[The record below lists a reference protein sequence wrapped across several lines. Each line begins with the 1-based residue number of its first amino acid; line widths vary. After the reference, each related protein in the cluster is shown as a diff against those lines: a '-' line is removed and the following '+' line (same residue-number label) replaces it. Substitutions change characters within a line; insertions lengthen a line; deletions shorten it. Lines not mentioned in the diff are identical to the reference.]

1 MGQGDEMP
9 VVRNAAAAV
18 FAMAMLAS
26 PANAQDQPTAEKAM
40 ARVIHG
46 ALAPS
51 SLGDWRYRWD
61 AVSIRIS
68 SKMHRHLAGPDDADE
83 ETISRHGWITG
94 GGEQIGVT
102 AYGAGETVG
111 SLVMDYNRWPQFD
124 GEPGPLIAALADL
137 GVEATEIA
145 RNAAPEFYHTDSPI
159 IVYRL
164 TAPGRDSGALTR
176 SEHCTSPQSAAAQ
189 RCTMSYTLEL
199 GG

>member
-1 MGQGDEMP
+1 MP
-9 VVRNAAAAV
+9 AIRNVAAAV
-18 FAMAMLAS
+18 LAMAMLSSQAS
-26 PANAQDQPTAEKAM
+26 AQDQPTAEQAM

-68 SKMHRHLAGPDDADE
+68 RDMHWHLVGPDDADE
-83 ETISRHGWITG
+83 ETVGRNGWITSDG
-94 GGEQIGVT
+94 DQISVT
-102 AYGAGETVG
+102 AYGAGETVDG
-111 SLVMDYNRWPQFD
+111 LSMSYDRWPQFD
-124 GEPGPLIAALADL
+124 GEPLPLIAALAEL
-137 GVEATEIA
+137 EVEATEIA
-145 RNAAPEFYHTDSPI
+145 RTVAPEFYHTDAPV

-164 TAPGRDSGALTR
+164 TAPGRDSGRLKR
-176 SEHCTSPQSAAAQ
+176 SQHCTSPQSAAAQ

>member
-1 MGQGDEMP
+1 MP
-9 VVRNAAAAV
+9 VIRNAAAAV
-18 FAMAMLAS
+18 FAMAMLSS
-26 PANAQDQPTAEKAM
+26 PASAQDQPTAEQAM

-68 SKMHRHLAGPDDADE
+68 RDMHWHLVGPDDADE
-83 ETISRHGWITG
+83 ETVSRNGWITG

-102 AYGAGETVG
+102 AYGVGETVG
-111 SLVMDYNRWPQFD
+111 GLGMVYDRWPQFD
-124 GEPGPLIAALADL
+124 GVPLPLIAALAEL
-137 GVEATEIA
+137 GVEAIEIA
-145 RNAAPEFYHTDSPI
+145 RTFAPEFNHTDAPV

-164 TAPGRDSGALTR
+164 TAPGRDSGALKL
-176 SEHCTSPQSAAAQ
+176 SEHCTSPRSAAAQ

>member
-1 MGQGDEMP
+1 MP
-9 VVRNAAAAV
+9 VIRNAAAAV
-18 FAMAMLAS
+18 FATTMLAF
-26 PANAQDQPTAEKAM
+26 PASAQDQPTAEQAM
-40 ARVIHG
+40 ARVIQG

-68 SKMHRHLAGPDDADE
+68 RDMHWHLAGPDEADE
-83 ETISRHGWITG
+83 QTISRNGWISG
-94 GGEQIGVT
+94 GGQQIGVT

-111 SLVMDYNRWPQFD
+111 GLSIDYDRWPQFD
-124 GEPGPLIAALADL
+124 GEPHPLIAALAEL

-145 RNAAPEFYHTDSPI
+145 RTVAPEFYHTDTPV

-164 TAPGRDSGALTR
+164 TAPGRDSGTLKR
-176 SEHCTSPQSAAAQ
+176 SEQCTSPQSAAAQ

>member
-1 MGQGDEMP
+1 MP
-9 VVRNAAAAV
+9 VIRNAAAAV
-18 FAMAMLAS
+18 LAMAMLSS
-26 PANAQDQPTAEKAM
+26 PASAQDQPTAEQAM
-40 ARVIHG
+40 ARVING

-68 SKMHRHLAGPDDADE
+68 RDMLWHLVGPDDADE
-83 ETISRHGWITG
+83 ETVGRNGWITSDG
-94 GGEQIGVT
+94 DQISVT
-102 AYGAGETVG
+102 AYGARETVDG
-111 SLVMDYNRWPQFD
+111 LSMSYDRWPQFD
-124 GEPGPLIAALADL
+124 GEPLPLITALAEL

-145 RNAAPEFYHTDSPI
+145 RSVAPEFYHTDAPV

-164 TAPGRDSGALTR
+164 TAPGRDSGALKL

>member
-1 MGQGDEMP
+1 MP
-9 VVRNAAAAV
+9 AIRNVAAAV
-18 FAMAMLAS
+18 LAMAMLSSQAS
-26 PANAQDQPTAEKAM
+26 AQDQPTAEQAM

-68 SKMHRHLAGPDDADE
+68 RDMHWHLVGPDDADE
-83 ETISRHGWITG
+83 ETVGRNGWITSDG
-94 GGEQIGVT
+94 DQISVT
-102 AYGAGETVG
+102 AYGARETVDG
-111 SLVMDYNRWPQFD
+111 LSMSYDRWPQFD
-124 GEPGPLIAALADL
+124 GEPLPLIAALAEL

-145 RNAAPEFYHTDSPI
+145 RSVAPEFYHTDAPV

-164 TAPGRDSGALTR
+164 TAPGRDSGALKL